1 MSGAEDTMQ
10 LFYRVAHAINA
21 SLKQEDT
28 LQAILRAVREIPGTQ
43 AVVIRLLNPNA
54 DAMEV
59 AASID
64 LSPTVLA
71 HAPAAPGRRQ
81 HPSTRADRRDG
92 LPQTWH

>member
-1 MSGAEDTMQ
+1 MSGALDTMQ

-28 LQAILRAVREIPGTQ
+28 LQAILRAVRETPGAK

-64 LSPTVLA
+64 ISPALLDARLRVW
-71 HAPAAPGRRQ
+71 
-81 HPSTRADRRDG
+81 
-92 LPQTWH
+92 QTTASINAC